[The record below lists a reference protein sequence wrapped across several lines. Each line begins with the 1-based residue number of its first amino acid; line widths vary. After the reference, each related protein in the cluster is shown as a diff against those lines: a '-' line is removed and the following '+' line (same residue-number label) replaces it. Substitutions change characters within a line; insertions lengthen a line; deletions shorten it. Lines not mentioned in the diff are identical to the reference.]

1 MLNTSQYNHIMIKKA
16 RQTKLYFYK
25 INIFPGMDFS
35 MARGEISRNEREC
48 KFGSK
53 NMINAECKL
62 NYNPICDQNFAN

>member
-1 MLNTSQYNHIMIKKA
+1 
-16 RQTKLYFYK
+16 
-25 INIFPGMDFS
+25 MDFS
-35 MARGEISRNEREC
+35 MARGEISRN